1 MELPP
6 TPHIG
11 TRPAFFQAEFVS
23 LAKVRFSMKS
33 KSKSKLIAAI
43 LGLGLTMAIPG
54 AVVIAQNPDDQ
65 SPDQYSKP
73 SAGIQAEA
81 TVQGPNDQGSMDQ
94 DAIDQGSTD
103 PGLADQGSVDQGSMN
118 QGSQPG
124 YNDQGAI
131 QSSSAPTD
139 SNSGVARVSLI
150 HGDVSTQRGN
160 TGDWSAAALNA
171 PVLAGDRVSTG
182 DKARTELQLDY
193 ANMLRLSEHTQAN
206 INTLTRSQIQI
217 QLGSGMANYTV
228 LKNSDAD
235 AEIDTPNVAIR
246 TNRRE
251 SSFRILV
258 TADDHTEVLV
268 RKGEVEIT
276 TPQGGTR
283 VGEGQFIT
291 VQGAGEQAQYKIGE
305 APARDDWDQ
314 WNTDRDNVIR
324 NAASRR
330 RTNDYYVGAE
340 DLDNHGTWS
349 EVPDYGQVW
358 RPNVADDWAPYRDG
372 RWVDEP
378 NWGWTW
384 VSYDPWGWAPYHYG
398 RWMMYNGGW
407 AWWPGPAYGDPFYRP
422 IWAPAYVSFFGYGG
436 EVGFGFGGG
445 WGSIGWLPLGPCD
458 RFHPWY
464 GRYGG
469 RFGETNI
476 NAYNRGGF
484 APLHGG
490 TRFSNVSLALHD
502 QRFRGGTTV
511 SSREFGTGRMR
522 PQPMNHAAFQN
533 AHFSTGRLPVTPSRE
548 SFSASGRPAAA
559 STMRNVS
566 QNQHL
571 FSARGNGNGAAS
583 SRSLALG
590 RPQVANTNRQDSR
603 SIGNVREAPRPGNT
617 SSNNGFQRF
626 GQSGR
631 NSGQISAAGPN
642 STRSR
647 SIGPQNNSVSRP
659 ETRGNSNWG
668 SAPARN
674 NGNSNGGGWQRFSPM
689 PARPSSESTRQSARP
704 ESMIRQGGSAGRPS
718 LGRPSVDRPSPS
730 MDRPSL
736 GRPSPVRPSMD
747 RSGEDRSSYGYS
759 RGSAPESRGYS
770 SGSRGYNSQGQGS
783 SGYSRPPLN
792 MRQPIVTPRS
802 YGGGGYSGGPYGGN
816 RGGYSG
822 GGGRPAPSYGGG
834 GRSAPSYGG
843 GGGHSAPS
851 GGSSHGGGGSSHG
864 GGSSSGGGGRHG
876 R

>member
-1 MELPP
+1 
-6 TPHIG
+6 
-11 TRPAFFQAEFVS
+11 
-23 LAKVRFSMKS
+23 MKS
-33 KSKSKLIAAI
+33 KYKLIAAI

-54 AVVIAQNPDDQ
+54 AVIAQNPDDQ
-65 SPDQYSKP
+65 TPDQYSKP
-73 SAGIQAEA
+73 SAGIQAQA
-81 TVQGPNDQGSMDQ
+81 TIQGTNDQGSADQ
-94 DAIDQGSTD
+94 DAIDQGSI
-103 PGLADQGSVDQGSMN
+103 DQGSNDQGSMN
-118 QGSQPG
+118 QGSNQGSTQPG
-124 YNDQGAI
+124 YNDQGSI

-139 SNSGVARVSLI
+139 TNSGVARVSLI

-160 TGDWSAAALNA
+160 TGDCSAAALNA

-182 DKARTELQLDY
+182 DKARTELQLDF

-217 QLGSGMANYTV
+217 QLGRGMANYTV

-340 DLDNHGTWS
+340 DLDNHGTWTD
-349 EVPDYGQVW
+349 VPDYGQVW
-358 RPNVADDWAPYRDG
+358 RPDVADDWAPYRDG

-384 VSYDPWGWAPYHYG
+384 VSYDSWGWAPYHYG
-398 RWMMYNGGW
+398 RWMMYDNAW
-407 AWWPGPAYGDPFYRP
+407 AWWPGPIYADPFYRP

-436 EVGFGFGGG
+436 GFGYGFGYG

-476 NAYNRGGF
+476 NVYNRGGF

-490 TRFSNVSLALHD
+490 TRFSNVNLALHNEH
-502 QRFRGGTTV
+502 FRGGTTV

-522 PQPMNHAAFQN
+522 PQAMSHAAFQN
-533 AHFSTGRLPVTPSRE
+533 AHFSTGRLPVNPTRE

-559 STMRNVS
+559 STTRNVS
-566 QNQHL
+566 QNQHF
-571 FSARGNGNGAAS
+571 FSARANGNGTTS

-590 RPQVANTNRQDSR
+590 RPQVANGNRPDGR
-603 SIGNVREAPRPGNT
+603 STGNVREAPRPGST

-626 GQSGR
+626 GQSGQISGR
-631 NSGQISAAGPN
+631 NSGQNGVAG
-642 STRSR
+642 SR
-647 SIGPQNNSVSRP
+647 STEPRFMGPPSHVSRP
-659 ETRGNSNWG
+659 ETRG
-668 SAPARN
+668 
-674 NGNSNGGGWQRFSPM
+674 SNGGGWQRFSPM
-689 PARPSSESTRQSARP
+689 PARPSSQSTSESTRPAARP

-736 GRPSPVRPSMD
+736 GRPSMDRPSID
-747 RSGEDRSSYGYS
+747 RSGDRSSYGNS
-759 RGSAPESRGYS
+759 RSYSAPESRGYS
-770 SGSRGYNSQGQGS
+770 SGSRGYNSQGQGYRGS
-783 SGYSRPPLN
+783 SRPPLN

-802 YGGGGYSGGPYGGN
+802 YGGGGYSGGSPYGGN

-834 GRSAPSYGG
+834 APSYGGGGRSAPSYGGGGGRSAPSYGGG

-851 GGSSHGGGGSSHG
+851 GGSSHGGGASHG
-864 GGSSSGGGGRHG
+864 GGSPSGGGGRHG

>member
-1 MELPP
+1 MVNGIADSA
-6 TPHIG
+6 PHWHSACILSG
-11 TRPAFFQAEFVS
+11 RVCV
-23 LAKVRFSMKS
+23 LAKGEVSM

-43 LGLGLTMAIPG
+43 LGLGLTVAIPG
-54 AVVIAQNPDDQ
+54 AVVMAQNPDYQ
-65 SPDQYSKP
+65 APDQNSKP
-73 SAGIQAEA
+73 SAGIQAEV
-81 TVQGPNDQGSMDQ
+81 TGQGPNDQGSADQ
-94 DAIDQGSTD
+94 DAIDQGSVNQG
-103 PGLADQGSVDQGSMN
+103 PMDQGSNDQGATN
-118 QGSQPG
+118 QDSTQPG
-124 YNDQGAI
+124 YNDQGSI
-131 QSSSAPTD
+131 QSSSAPADT
-139 SNSGVARVSLI
+139 NTGVARVSLI

-160 TGDWSAAALNA
+160 AGDWSAAALNA

-268 RKGEVEIT
+268 RKGEVDIT

-291 VQGAGEQAQYKIGE
+291 VQGAGDQAQYKIGE

-407 AWWPGPAYGDPFYRP
+407 GWWPGPIYADPFYRP

-436 EVGFGFGGG
+436 GVGYGFGGG

-476 NAYNRGGF
+476 NAYNPGGF

-490 TRFSNVSLALHD
+490 TRFSNVKPALHEAH
-502 QRFRGGTTV
+502 FRGGTTV
-511 SSREFGTGRMR
+511 SGREFGTARMR
-522 PQPMNHAAFQN
+522 PQPMSHAAFQN

-566 QNQHL
+566 QNQHF
-571 FSARGNGNGAAS
+571 FSARGNTATS
-583 SRSLALG
+583 SRSMALG
-590 RPQVANTNRQDSR
+590 RPQVANTNQQGGR
-603 SIGNVREAPRPGNT
+603 SIGNVHEAPRPGNT
-617 SSNNGFQRF
+617 SSNSGFQRF
-626 GQSGR
+626 GQPGR
-631 NSGQISAAGPN
+631 GQISVAGP
-642 STRSR
+642 SSSGSR

-659 ETRGNSNWG
+659 ETRG
-668 SAPARN
+668 
-674 NGNSNGGGWQRFSPM
+674 SNGGGWQRFSPM
-689 PARPSSESTRQSARP
+689 PARPSSQSTSESTRQAARP
-704 ESMIRQGGSAGRPS
+704 ESMIGQGGSAGRPS
-718 LGRPSVDRPSPS
+718 LGRPSMDRPS

-736 GRPSPVRPSMD
+736 GRPSPAGGSQYGNP
-747 RSGEDRSSYGYS
+747 RSY
-759 RGSAPESRGYS
+759 SAPESHGYS
-770 SGSRGYNSQGQGS
+770 SRSRGYGPQGPGY

-802 YGGGGYSGGPYGGN
+802 YGGGGYGGGSYGGSPYGGN

-834 GRSAPSYGG
+834 SSYGG
-843 GGGHSAPS
+843 
-851 GGSSHGGGGSSHG
+851 
-864 GGSSSGGGGRHG
+864 
-876 R
+876 

>member
-1 MELPP
+1 M
-6 TPHIG
+6 
-11 TRPAFFQAEFVS
+11 
-23 LAKVRFSMKS
+23 
-33 KSKSKLIAAI
+33 
-43 LGLGLTMAIPG
+43 TMAIPG
-54 AVVIAQNPDDQ
+54 AVIAQNPDDQ
-65 SPDQYSKP
+65 TPDQYSKP

-81 TVQGPNDQGSMDQ
+81 TIQGPNDQGSADQ
-94 DAIDQGSTD
+94 DAIDQGSF
-103 PGLADQGSVDQGSMN
+103 DQGSNDQGSMN
-118 QGSQPG
+118 QGSTNQGSTQPG
-124 YNDQGAI
+124 YNDQGSV
-131 QSSSAPTD
+131 QTSSAPVET
-139 SNSGVARVSLI
+139 NSGVARVSLI

-160 TGDWSAAALNA
+160 AGDWSAAALNA

-182 DKARTELQLDY
+182 DKARTELQLDF

-340 DLDNHGTWS
+340 DLDNHGTWTD
-349 EVPDYGQVW
+349 VPDYGQVW
-358 RPNVADDWAPYRDG
+358 RPDVADDWAPYRDG

-384 VSYDPWGWAPYHYG
+384 VSYDSWGWAPYHYG
-398 RWMMYNGGW
+398 RWMMYDNAW
-407 AWWPGPAYGDPFYRP
+407 AWWPGPIYADPFYRP

-436 EVGFGFGGG
+436 GFGYGFGYG

-476 NAYNRGGF
+476 NVYNRGGF

-490 TRFSNVSLALHD
+490 TRFSNVNLALHNEH
-502 QRFRGGTTV
+502 FRGGTTV
-511 SSREFGTGRMR
+511 SGREFGTGHMR
-522 PQPMNHAAFQN
+522 TQPMSHAAFQN
-533 AHFSTGRLPVTPSRE
+533 AHFSTGRLPVNPSRE

-559 STMRNVS
+559 STTRNVS
-566 QNQHL
+566 QNQHF
-571 FSARGNGNGAAS
+571 FSARGNGNGASS

-590 RPQVANTNRQDSR
+590 RPQVANGNRPDGR
-603 SIGNVREAPRPGNT
+603 STGNVREAPRPGST

-626 GQSGR
+626 GQSGQ
-631 NSGQISAAGPN
+631 NSGQISGRNSGQNGVAG
-642 STRSR
+642 SR
-647 SIGPQNNSVSRP
+647 STEPRFMGPPSHVSRP
-659 ETRGNSNWG
+659 ETRG
-668 SAPARN
+668 
-674 NGNSNGGGWQRFSPM
+674 SNGGGWQRFSPM
-689 PARPSSESTRQSARP
+689 PARPSSQSTSESTRPAARP

-736 GRPSPVRPSMD
+736 GRPSLGRPSLGRPSMD
-747 RSGEDRSSYGYS
+747 RPSIDRPGDRSSYGNS
-759 RGSAPESRGYS
+759 RSYSAPESRGYS
-770 SGSRGYNSQGQGS
+770 SGSRGYSPESRGYSGS
-783 SGYSRPPLN
+783 SRPPLN

-802 YGGGGYSGGPYGGN
+802 YGGGGYSGGSPYGGN

-843 GGGHSAPS
+843 GGGRSAPSYGGGGGGHSAPS
-851 GGSSHGGGGSSHG
+851 GGSSHGGGASHG

>member
-1 MELPP
+1 
-6 TPHIG
+6 
-11 TRPAFFQAEFVS
+11 
-23 LAKVRFSMKS
+23 MKS
-33 KSKSKLIAAI
+33 KAKLITAI

-54 AVVIAQNPDDQ
+54 AVMAQNPDDQ
-65 SPDQYSKP
+65 TPDQYSKP

-81 TVQGPNDQGSMDQ
+81 TIQGPNDQGSADQ
-94 DAIDQGSTD
+94 DAIDQG
-103 PGLADQGSVDQGSMN
+103 PMDQGSNDQGSMDQGPTN
-118 QGSQPG
+118 QGSTQPG
-124 YNDQGAI
+124 YNDQGAV
-131 QSSSAPTD
+131 QSSSAPVDT
-139 SNSGVARVSLI
+139 NSGVARVSLI

-160 TGDWSAAALNA
+160 AGDWSAAALNA

-206 INTLTRSQIQI
+206 VNTLTKSQIQI

-268 RKGEVEIT
+268 RKGEVDIT

-291 VQGAGEQAQYKIGE
+291 VQGAGDQAQYKIGQ

-436 EVGFGFGGG
+436 GFGYGFGGG
-445 WGSIGWLPLGPCD
+445 WGSVGWLPLGPCD

-511 SSREFGTGRMR
+511 SSREFGTGRMHT
-522 PQPMNHAAFQN
+522 QPMNHAQFQN

-566 QNQHL
+566 QNQHF
-571 FSARGNGNGAAS
+571 FSARSNGNGAAS

-590 RPQVANTNRQDSR
+590 RPQVAN
-603 SIGNVREAPRPGNT
+603 GNG
-617 SSNNGFQRF
+617 RF
-626 GQSGR
+626 GQSGQNSGP
-631 NSGQISAAGPN
+631 NSGQNGVAG
-642 STRSR
+642 SR
-647 SIGPQNNSVSRP
+647 STGSRPMGPQNNSVSRP
-659 ETRGNSNWG
+659 GMRGNSNGG
-668 SAPARN
+668 SAPAR
-674 NGNSNGGGWQRFSPM
+674 GSGSNGGGWQRFSPM
-689 PARPSSESTRQSARP
+689 PARPSSQSTRPAARP
-704 ESMIRQGGSAGRPS
+704 ESMIGQGGSAGRTSP
-718 LGRPSVDRPSPS
+718 GRPSVDRPSSS

-736 GRPSPVRPSMD
+736 GRPSMD
-747 RSGEDRSSYGYS
+747 RPGGSQYGNPRSY
-759 RGSAPESRGYS
+759 SAPESRGYS
-770 SGSRGYNSQGQGS
+770 SGSRGYNSQGQGY

-802 YGGGGYSGGPYGGN
+802 YGGGGYSGGSPYGGN

-822 GGGRPAPSYGGG
+822 GGGRPAASYGGG